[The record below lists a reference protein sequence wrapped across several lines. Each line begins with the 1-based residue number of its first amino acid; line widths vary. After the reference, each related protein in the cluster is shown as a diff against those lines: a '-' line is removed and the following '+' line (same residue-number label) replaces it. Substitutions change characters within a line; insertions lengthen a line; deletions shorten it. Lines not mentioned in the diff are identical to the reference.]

1 MSIFAYGEDLREQQ
15 RVFKE
20 AKKRRLQQLKQK
32 EEEPEIDR
40 FDEREFGSSF
50 LLKPSYSIC

>member
-15 RVFKE
+15 KIFKE

-40 FDEREFGSSF
+40 FDERESGSSF
-50 LLKPSYSIC
+50 FA

>member
-15 RVFKE
+15 RIFKE

-40 FDEREFGSSF
+40 FDERELGPSF
-50 LLKPSYSIC
+50 FA